1 MKHIKITT
9 LLVVTVSMFASCDFL
24 NTSESTY
31 YDRSELLYDPSKVTQ
46 LCTEVYSYLP
56 NGLEGIGG
64 AMHDAA
70 TDDAIHINNVLSM
83 EVGRPT
89 MSLMMFLPITTRQFT
104 TQTSIW
110 RTVWALLLRIG
121 NIQMASKIP
130 IQAISITSMK

>member
-56 NGLEGIGG
+56 HGLEGIGG

-70 TDDAIHINNVLSM
+70 TDDAIHINNTAAIQRFCPLLQGNSRRKLLFGELS
-83 EVGRPT
+83 GPH
-89 MSLMMFLPITTRQFT
+89 F
-104 TQTSIW
+104 
-110 RTVWALLLRIG
+110 
-121 NIQMASKIP
+121 
-130 IQAISITSMK
+130 

>member
-64 AMHDAA
+64 AMHLSL
-70 TDDAIHINNVLSM
+70 IHIS
-83 EVGRPT
+83 EPT
-89 MSLMMFLPITTRQFT
+89 RH
-104 TQTSIW
+104 
-110 RTVWALLLRIG
+110 
-121 NIQMASKIP
+121 
-130 IQAISITSMK
+130 